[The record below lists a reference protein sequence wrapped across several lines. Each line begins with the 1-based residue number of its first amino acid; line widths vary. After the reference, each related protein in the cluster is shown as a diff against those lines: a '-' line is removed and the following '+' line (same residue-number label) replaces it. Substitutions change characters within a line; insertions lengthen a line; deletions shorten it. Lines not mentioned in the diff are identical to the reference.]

1 MFNWKNLD
9 DFTTGV
15 TIKNLYRKHVIC
27 GIKTKS
33 NTFVHAIMNIKK
45 IMLESIKSGSTLK
58 KMLPVFK
65 NDYKQSLNII
75 HFRQLGDVSTAPGY
89 YNIGISNC

>member
-1 MFNWKNLD
+1 
-9 DFTTGV
+9 
-15 TIKNLYRKHVIC
+15 
-27 GIKTKS
+27 
-33 NTFVHAIMNIKK
+33 MNIKK

>member
-1 MFNWKNLD
+1 
-9 DFTTGV
+9 
-15 TIKNLYRKHVIC
+15 
-27 GIKTKS
+27 
-33 NTFVHAIMNIKK
+33 
-45 IMLESIKSGSTLK
+45 MLESIKSGSTLK

-75 HFRQLGDVSTAPGY
+75 HFRQLGDVSTAQGY

>member
-27 GIKTKS
+27 GRKTKS
-33 NTFVHAIMNIKK
+33 NTFVDAIMNIKK
-45 IMLESIKSGSTLK
+45 ITLESIKSGSTLK

-75 HFRQLGDVSTAPGY
+75 HFRQLGDISTAPGY
-89 YNIGISNC
+89 YNIRISNC